1 MQMRIIQIIRHHK
14 QTLIAIVIGIILAL
28 LMGEGITTLYGYY
41 RFNTLSVQELYERN
55 ANNTFITDI
64 QKTNNT
70 YMDTLFPHP
79 YLAFVHRNGYGIEVN
94 NVGLLGD
101 DYPFEKSKDSF
112 VVLVTG
118 GSVASQFVQ
127 LKRGGIKY
135 LQDILNER
143 YDFNGKRVIVLNG
156 GDGAWH
162 QPQQSILFLLYLDV
176 IDAVIT
182 LDGFNEH
189 YVFRGP
195 GRRIEIPANNFH
207 HVNPFIEYGYER
219 LVAAWMANSI
229 YQFFQDNF
237 ILSRS
242 HLAWF
247 TSKMLGKVMRKIVY
261 QNANVNMESKTTI
274 EGIFSLPGEWDDEK
288 CFAYN
293 IAQYRK
299 YIRIMNTIAQEYHI
313 LRAFFIQPV
322 PGIKKSL
329 TEEEQAVVGNLDYV
343 EPYQRMTTELLQL
356 QQENIPIFDLLDVF
370 SRVDDTVYADP
381 IHCVRYGELNE
392 SVGYKIMAER
402 IANILE
408 KEWKLTKK

>member
-1 MQMRIIQIIRHHK
+1 MRIIQIIEHHR
-14 QTLIAIVIGIILAL
+14 QTFIAVVIGIILAL
-28 LMGEGITTLYGYY
+28 LIGEGIATLYGYY
-41 RFNTLSVQELYERN
+41 RFSTFSIKELYGRD

-64 QKTNNT
+64 QKTGNT

-118 GSVASQFVQ
+118 GSVASQFAQ

-143 YDFNGKRVIVLNG
+143 YDFHGKRVIVLNG
-156 GDGAWH
+156 GDGAWS
-162 QPQQSILFLLYLDV
+162 QPQQTILFLLYHDV

-182 LDGFNEH
+182 LDGFNEN
-189 YVFRGP
+189 YVFRIS
-195 GRRIEIPANNFH
+195 GRRLEMPSNNFYD
-207 HVNPFIEYGYER
+207 VNPFIKYGYER
-219 LVAAWMANSI
+219 LLAAWIANST
-229 YQFFQDNF
+229 YQFFRNNF

-247 TSKMLGKVMRKIVY
+247 TGKILRKVIRKTIY
-261 QNANVNMESKTTI
+261 HNANLNIKSKTTI
-274 EGIFSLPGEWDDEK
+274 EGIFSLPNEWDYEK
-288 CFAYN
+288 CFTYN
-293 IAQYRK
+293 TAQYRN
-299 YIRIMNTIAQEYHI
+299 YMRVMNTIAQQYHI

-329 TEEEQAVVGNLDYV
+329 TKEEQAVVGNLDYTTI
-343 EPYQRMTTELLQL
+343 YQRMTTELLQL
-356 QQENIPIFDLLDVF
+356 QQEDIPIFDLLDVF
-370 SRVDDTVYADP
+370 SRVDDTVYADS
-381 IHCVRYGELNE
+381 IHCVRYGELEE
-392 SVGYKIMAER
+392 SVGYRIMAER
-402 IANILE
+402 VVDILE
-408 KEWKLTKK
+408 KE